1 MNRIELAETLVALV
15 ESIEPPPDTGLVVTE
30 ASLEVPMEVIGLV
43 TNESLVFL
51 AAPPHTRWKSGVLP
65 PVHRTTLRIELVPLE
80 EVAAWAS
87 GGQA

>member
-15 ESIEPPPDTGLVVTE
+15 ESVAPPPATGLVVTE
-30 ASLEVPMEVIGLV
+30 ASLEIPMEVIGLV
-43 TNESLVFL
+43 RNESLVFL
-51 AAPPHTRWKSGVLP
+51 AAPPHSRWKSGVLP

-80 EVAAWAS
+80 EVAAWTS